1 MTHFR
6 GPGRARLIRPGLG
19 RWRRWQTP
27 WPCPSPARVSQHHL
41 LSPNVARVTQCHL
54 ASLSIGQTGLTPTSP
69 DPTTPPPSSELRQHG
84 MAQSQNSGQT
94 VPGSAPLLRG
104 GGGQE
109 PLPPQRTPNP
119 AWTWRLPSPPAL
131 GLEATWASCQ
141 PCSASGSAPR
151 VGGRGAG
158 SFSPMGPRDGLCRE
172 GCTQPCADRARCHQ
186 PRWQARPLPA
196 PSHPLLCDQAPL
208 GPSFRG
214 CVASVHH
221 AVDSLNGRNARL

>member
-1 MTHFR
+1 MADTLAL
-6 GPGRARLIRPGLG
+6 PL
-19 RWRRWQTP
+19 
-27 WPCPSPARVSQHHL
+27 PSQGQPA
-41 LSPNVARVTQCHL
+41 PPAVTQRRQ
-54 ASLSIGQTGLTPTSP
+54 GYPVSP
-69 DPTTPPPSSELRQHG
+69 GVTVHRPDGTHTHQPGPPPSSELRQHG

-151 VGGRGAG
+151 VGGRGQGPSPPPWPPETGFAG
-158 SFSPMGPRDGLCRE
+158 RAARSPAQTGPGATSLTGRRALCLLHPIRS
-172 GCTQPCADRARCHQ
+172 CVT
-186 PRWQARPLPA
+186 RPPWAPA
-196 PSHPLLCDQAPL
+196 FVGVWPLSATLWTHLMAETPGCDQNPFTT
-208 GPSFRG
+208 PR
-214 CVASVHH
+214 
-221 AVDSLNGRNARL
+221 